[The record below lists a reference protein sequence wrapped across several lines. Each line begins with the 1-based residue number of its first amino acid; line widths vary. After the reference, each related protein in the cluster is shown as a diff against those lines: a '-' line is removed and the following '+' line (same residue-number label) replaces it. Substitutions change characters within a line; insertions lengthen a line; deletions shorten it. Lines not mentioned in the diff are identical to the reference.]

1 MALSES
7 GDARVVALVVPRTL
21 VKAAK
26 TAVSQA
32 GWWGRGRIT
41 QLTGVDDDNDPPFL
55 LPTTLPLSAAAAD
68 TDTADTAAVLRA
80 LGLAAHAGAIRV
92 VPAAAA
98 DIAAGTRNSNPLSSA
113 IAEFLHAHARTA
125 DTDTDVA
132 ALLASAP
139 RRWSLYP
146 PLALL
151 PAGSFAAEPWP
162 SFLSALSPT
171 TTAHFYRALAH
182 ALSAT
187 HLALN
192 APILAASLLRLPHTT
207 PLHGDLDGLW
217 VTCIQNGI
225 HQTWAPQH
233 TMFSR
238 GNLTEKTRVLG
249 FPRVAAAQV
258 ADLYAGIGY
267 FAFPYVAAG
276 AARVWCWELSAWSC
290 EALRRG
296 AAMNGWGVV
305 VVGAGAPVPEL
316 TADIRL
322 VVFCEDNRMAGER
335 LRAVGV
341 RVRHVNLGLL
351 PTSRGA
357 WATALDVV
365 DESGWVHVHENFAE
379 GEQRERCA
387 EVVDAF
393 RRLEG
398 ERGREVVVVGGHVQR
413 VKTFAPGVVHCV
425 VDVRIGGEDV

>member
-7 GDARVVALVVPRTL
+7 GDARVVALIVPRTL

-41 QLTGVDDDNDPPFL
+41 QLTGVDDNDPPFV
-55 LPTTLPLSAAAAD
+55 LPTTLPLSTAAD
-68 TDTADTAAVLRA
+68 VADAAVLRV
-80 LGLAAHAGAIRV
+80 LGLAAHTGTIRV
-92 VPAAAA
+92 VPADAANTA
-98 DIAAGTRNSNPLSSA
+98 DARNSNPLSSA
-113 IAEFLHAHARTA
+113 IAEFLYAHAHT
-125 DTDTDVA
+125 TSTDVA
-132 ALLASAP
+132 GLLASAP

-162 SFLSALSPT
+162 SFLSALPPA

-192 APILAASLLRLPHTT
+192 APIPATSLLRLPHTT
-207 PLHGDLDGLW
+207 PLHGELDGLW
-217 VTCIQNGI
+217 VTCTQNGI

-249 FPRVAAAQV
+249 FPRVAAAHV

-276 AARVWCWELSAWSC
+276 AARVWCWELSTWSC

-335 LRAVGV
+335 LREVGV

-351 PTSRGA
+351 PTSKGA
-357 WATALDVV
+357 WGTALDVV

-387 EVVDAF
+387 EVVDVF

-398 ERGREVVVVGGHVQR
+398 ERGREVVGGHVQR